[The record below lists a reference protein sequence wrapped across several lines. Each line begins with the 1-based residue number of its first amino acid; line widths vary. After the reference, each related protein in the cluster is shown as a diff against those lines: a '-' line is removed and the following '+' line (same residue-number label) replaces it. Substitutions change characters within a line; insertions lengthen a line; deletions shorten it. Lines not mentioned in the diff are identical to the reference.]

1 VLLKDLDVFVGKSI
15 KNEPASLDPLL
26 NPGASDALPGMFESD
41 RREPCAAGWTWGVSV
56 QFVVRHIS
64 HRMSRAV
71 REKVT
76 YTSLD
81 HTVPREEQ
89 DRVA

>member
-1 VLLKDLDVFVGKSI
+1 MSLPRSI
-15 KNEPASLDPLL
+15 RSPSILVHEMLYRECL
-26 NPGASDALPGMFESD
+26 NPT
-41 RREPCAAGWTWGVSV
+41 RCEPCVAGWTWGVSV
-56 QFVVRHIS
+56 QFVVGHIS

-89 DRVA
+89 DCVTEVSFDDMML